1 MRLDTQRLLLN
12 VKLLLLIST
21 WSAAAMAAE
30 VLRNVDPA
38 ALPWWT
44 WAFITAFS
52 TIGWAI
58 SELDKMADILFP
70 DGLTAKQRAEAALKF
85 TKGYIAS
92 GFAGVG
98 IYFVAKVA
106 PGWINMQGDVPEM
119 IILLLVTASSYGGT
133 RFLNWL
139 LNKAGMQGVAP

>member
-1 MRLDTQRLLLN
+1 MRSDMQRVLVN
-12 VKLLLLIST
+12 VKLLILIST
-21 WSAAAMAAE
+21 WSAAAMAGE
-30 VLRNVDPA
+30 VLRNVDPVT
-38 ALPWWT
+38 LRWWT

-58 SELDKMADILFP
+58 SELDKLAEILFP
-70 DGLTAKQRAEAALKF
+70 EGMTPKQRAQAAFKF
-85 TKGYIAS
+85 TQGYIAS

-98 IYFVAKVA
+98 IYFIAKVA

-119 IILLLVTASSYGGT
+119 IILLLVTAAAYGGT

-139 LNKAGMQGVAP
+139 LNKAGLSAVNP